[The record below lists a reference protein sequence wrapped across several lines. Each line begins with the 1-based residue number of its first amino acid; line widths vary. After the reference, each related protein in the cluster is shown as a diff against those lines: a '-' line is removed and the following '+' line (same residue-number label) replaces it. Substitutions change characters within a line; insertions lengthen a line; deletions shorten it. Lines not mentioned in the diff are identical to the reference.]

1 VKHKAA
7 RGSGRLHAVE
17 PPPREVDVKARDAR
31 FLEFTQLTKS
41 FPAPDGQP
49 VVPVVEDFNLTI
61 HKGEFVCLI
70 GHSGCGKSTVLSIVA
85 GLAQAGLGGAVLDG
99 REVTE
104 PGPDRGVV
112 FQAPCLLPWMTA
124 AENVMLGVD
133 EVFQDLPRA
142 KRKELVEH
150 YLGLVGLH
158 DALHKKPA
166 ELSSGMR
173 QRVGIARAFA
183 LRPKLLLLDEP
194 FGMLDSLTRYE
205 LQQVLIDLWGQD
217 RKTALMVTHDVD
229 EALFLSDRVA
239 MMTSGPRAKL
249 GGILE
254 IPFPRP
260 RDRAAVMDHPRYY
273 ELRESLI
280 GFLNEQDHVQSKAKT
295 EGDAAAEGS
304 GVVAK
309 VAAASS

>member
-1 VKHKAA
+1 MKAA
-7 RGSGRLHAVE
+7 MTSKAGPHHLHAVE
-17 PPPREVDVKARDAR
+17 APRTTDAR
-31 FLEFTQLTKS
+31 ELADSRFLQFTQLTKS
-41 FPAPDGQP
+41 FGPTGKTS
-49 VVPVVEDFNLTI
+49 VPVVEDFNLNI
-61 HKGEFVCLI
+61 KKGEFVCLI

-85 GLAQAGLGGAVLDG
+85 GLAQATLGGVLLDG

-124 AENVMLGVD
+124 AENVLLGVN
-133 EVFQDLPRA
+133 EVFPELSRK
-142 KRKELVEH
+142 KRLELVEQ
-150 YLGLVGLH
+150 YLTLVGLG

-183 LRPKLLLLDEP
+183 LKPKLLLLDEP

-239 MMTSGPRAKL
+239 MMTSGPRANL
-249 GGILE
+249 GGVLE
-254 IPFPRP
+254 IPFARP
-260 RDRAAVMDHPRYY
+260 RDRAAVMDHPKYY
-273 ELRESLI
+273 ELREALI
-280 GFLNEQDHVQSKAKT
+280 GFLNEQDHADSQAPTQRPTPAPVTAT
-295 EGDAAAEGS
+295 T
-304 GVVAK
+304 VT
-309 VAAASS
+309 ASAS

>member
-1 VKHKAA
+1 MTAGKKIKEPH
-7 RGSGRLHAVE
+7 LHAVE
-17 PPPREVDVKARDAR
+17 PPHTPLAREQADAR
-31 FLEFTQLTKS
+31 FLEFSQLTKS
-41 FPAPDGQP
+41 FAPPGVDA
-49 VVPVVEDFNLTI
+49 VPVVEGFDLTI
-61 HKGEFVCLI
+61 RKGEFVCLI

-85 GLAQAGLGGAVLDG
+85 GLAQATLGGVLLDG

-112 FQAPCLLPWMTA
+112 FQAPCLLPWMNA
-124 AENVMLGVD
+124 SENVLLGVS
-133 EVFQDLPRA
+133 EVFPDLPRR
-142 KRKELVEH
+142 KRLELCEH
-150 YLGLVGLH
+150 YLTLVGLG

-166 ELSSGMR
+166 ELSAGMR

-183 LRPKLLLLDEP
+183 LKPKLLLLDEP

-239 MMTSGPRAKL
+239 MMTSGPRARL

-273 ELRESLI
+273 ELREALI
-280 GFLNEQDHVQSKAKT
+280 GFLNEQDHADSSIPTEKA
-295 EGDAAAEGS
+295 
-304 GVVAK
+304 
-309 VAAASS
+309 VAAGP